1 MTTKNDPRRGRC
13 PLCGHELN
21 FTEGD
26 LDDDDY
32 VYRWTCEGC
41 RARGEERYALRF
53 VGHAVLEVGDRPVW
67 FSAPES
73 QTTDPKERKD
83 P

>member
-1 MTTKNDPRRGRC
+1 MGSLPS
-13 PLCGHELN
+13 PVAHEEHEVFYLLFN
-21 FTEGD
+21 
-26 LDDDDY
+26 
-32 VYRWTCEGC
+32 GC